1 MEVKITIGSDEY
13 YVPKKITVELFEK
26 AMVWDIGDEKN
37 IKPFVATILQCSL
50 HDIDKLEEEVYGF
63 ISGVCIHRMSLWGE
77 ELHEEIDGHSL
88 KPFDQLTFGEW
99 VDLDCWIAEGINN
112 ILDKMLEIL
121 APDVET
127 SAEGLYVIESYI
139 TWRTY
144 IYRQYAEL
152 FGINVEDDEIVEEP
166 VEKEVGPK
174 DIVNGWYSVIIGLA
188 SDNILNVDAVTE
200 QPVIATLNFM
210 AHQKQKQIAENFKK
224 LKQQKEYE
232 LQRRRK

>member
-1 MEVKITIGSDEY
+1 MFNLNIDNQTYKFPERL
-13 YVPKKITVELFEK
+13 TVDQWK
-26 AMVWDIGDEKN
+26 QV
-37 IKPFVATILQCSL
+37 TRY
-50 HDIDKLEEEVYGF
+50 KLEDPSSWVRVLATLMDVHPRDLY
-63 ISGVCIHRMSLWGE
+63 
-77 ELHEEIDGHSL
+77 ELSNKNLELAMGIVFTLLQDRKETRWKDPHTLS
-88 KPFDQLTFGEW
+88 FGEW

-112 ILDKMLEIL
+112 TIDKMIDIL
-121 APDVET
+121 APEAGT
-127 SAEGLYVIESYI
+127 SAEALYVIESYV

-152 FGINVEDDEIVEEP
+152 FGLNVEDDEIVVEEDAI
-166 VEKEVGPK
+166 VKGPK

-200 QPVIATLNFM
+200 QPVLSTLNFM

>member
-1 MEVKITIGSDEY
+1 MFN
-13 YVPKKITVELFEK
+13 L
-26 AMVWDIGDEKN
+26 N
-37 IKPFVATILQCSL
+37 IDNQTYKFP
-50 HDIDKLEEEVYGF
+50 DKLTVHQWQQVARYKLEDPTSWIRVLATLMD
-63 ISGVCIHRMSLWGE
+63 IHPNDLYNLSNKNL
-77 ELHEEIDGHSL
+77 ELAMGIVFTLL
-88 KPFDQLTFGEW
+88 KDRKETAWKDPHTLTFGEW

-112 ILDKMLEIL
+112 TLDKMLEIL

-127 SAEGLYVIESYI
+127 SAEALYVIESYI

-166 VEKEVGPK
+166 VENGVGPK

-188 SDNILNVDAVTE
+188 SDNILNVEAVTE
-200 QPVIATLNFM
+200 QPVISTLNFM

>member
-1 MEVKITIGSDEY
+1 MFNLNIDNQTY
-13 YVPKKITVELFEK
+13 RFPEK
-26 AMVWDIGDEKN
+26 LS
-37 IKPFVATILQCSL
+37 VAQWQSVTRY
-50 HDIDKLEEEVYGF
+50 KLEDPTSWTRVLATLMD
-63 ISGVCIHRMSLWGE
+63 IHPNDLYNLSNKNL
-77 ELHEEIDGHSL
+77 ELAMGIVFTLL
-88 KPFDQLTFGEW
+88 KDRKETAWKDPHTLSFGEW

-112 ILDKMLEIL
+112 TLDKMLSIL

-127 SAEGLYVIESYI
+127 SAEALYVIESYI

-166 VEKEVGPK
+166 VEKQVGPK

-200 QPVIATLNFM
+200 QPVLATLNFM

>member
-1 MEVKITIGSDEY
+1 MFN
-13 YVPKKITVELFEK
+13 L
-26 AMVWDIGDEKN
+26 N
-37 IKPFVATILQCSL
+37 IDNQTYKFP
-50 HDIDKLEEEVYGF
+50 DKLTVHQWQQVARYKLEDPTSWTRVLATLMD
-63 ISGVCIHRMSLWGE
+63 IHPNDLYNLSNKNL
-77 ELHEEIDGHSL
+77 ELAMGIVFTLL
-88 KPFDQLTFGEW
+88 KDRKETPWKDPHTLTFGEW

-112 ILDKMLEIL
+112 TLDKMLEIL

-127 SAEGLYVIESYI
+127 SAEALYVIESYI

-166 VEKEVGPK
+166 VEKGVGPK

-188 SDNILNVDAVTE
+188 SDNILNVEAVTE
-200 QPVIATLNFM
+200 QPVISTLNFM

>member
-1 MEVKITIGSDEY
+1 MFNLNIDNRTIKF
-13 YVPKKITVELFEK
+13 P
-26 AMVWDIGDEKN
+26 
-37 IKPFVATILQCSL
+37 
-50 HDIDKLEEEVYGF
+50 DKLTVHQWQQVARYKLEDPTSWTRVLATLMD
-63 ISGVCIHRMSLWGE
+63 IHPNDLYNLSNKNL
-77 ELHEEIDGHSL
+77 ELAMGIVFTLL
-88 KPFDQLTFGEW
+88 KDRKETPWKDPHTLTFGEW

-112 ILDKMLEIL
+112 TLDKMLEIL

-127 SAEGLYVIESYI
+127 SAEALYVIESYI

-166 VEKEVGPK
+166 VEKQVGPK

-188 SDNILNVDAVTE
+188 SDNILNVEAVTE
-200 QPVIATLNFM
+200 QPVISTLNFM